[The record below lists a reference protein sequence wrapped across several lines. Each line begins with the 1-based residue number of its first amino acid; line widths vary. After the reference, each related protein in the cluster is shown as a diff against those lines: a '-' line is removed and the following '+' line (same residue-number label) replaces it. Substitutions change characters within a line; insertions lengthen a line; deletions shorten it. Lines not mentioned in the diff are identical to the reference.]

1 MTFTVKMAMFLYI
14 LSVGIISN
22 GFHGFLLP
30 H

>member
-1 MTFTVKMAMFLYI
+1 MTFSVKMTVLLYAVT
-14 LSVGIISN
+14 VGIISN